1 MRVIGFDPGL
11 RCTGWGVIEADG
23 NRLCHVAHGT
33 IVPDAKA
40 DVAARLL
47 ALHDGITRVL
57 AEFTPRE
64 AAIETTLANRNA
76 TSTLKLGMARGTAL
90 LCAAR
95 GGLPITE
102 YLPMRV
108 KQSVVGTGHAT
119 KPQVA
124 MMIGRLLPGAGV
136 TSPDAADA
144 LAVAVCHSHTLT
156 STRRWTGQATATEQ
170 ATGGA
175 R

>member
-11 RCTGWGVIEADG
+11 RCTGWGVIEAEG
-23 NRLCHVAHGT
+23 NRLRHVAHGT
-33 IVPDAKA
+33 ILSDAKA

-57 AEFTPRE
+57 AEFAPRE
-64 AAIETTLANRNA
+64 AAIETTLANRNPS
-76 TSTLKLGMARGTAL
+76 STLKLGMARGTAL

-95 GGLPITE
+95 RGLPITE

-108 KQSVVGTGHAT
+108 KQAVVGTGHAT

-124 MMIGRLLPGAGV
+124 MMIGRLLPGAAV
-136 TSPDAADA
+136 TSADAADA
-144 LAVAVCHSHTLT
+144 LAVAVCHSHTMA
-156 STRRWTGQATATEQ
+156 STRRWPNAAADAVRLAEG
-170 ATGGA
+170 
-175 R
+175 RR